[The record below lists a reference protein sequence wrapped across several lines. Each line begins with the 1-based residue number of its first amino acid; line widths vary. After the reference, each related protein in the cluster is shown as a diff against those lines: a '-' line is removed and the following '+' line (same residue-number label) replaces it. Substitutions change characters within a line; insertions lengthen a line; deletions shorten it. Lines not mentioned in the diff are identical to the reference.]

1 MSCVWQWLHNE
12 FVITHSTVHLKQVH
26 CIACKLYLNRGG
38 PPKVEAD
45 LLRIIRKAEFE
56 EWLNTAN
63 VRGILYLQTIAN
75 SFGEGKEAKG

>member
-1 MSCVWQWLHNE
+1 MV
-12 FVITHSTVHLKQVH
+12 
-26 CIACKLYLNRGG
+26 

>member
-1 MSCVWQWLHNE
+1 MHVNYTSIEV
-12 FVITHSTVHLKQVH
+12 V
-26 CIACKLYLNRGG
+26 